1 MTNNTETQTTTRRV
15 AIGSLNQGDTFILRV
30 GAHEYPATVALTT
43 PDAIMYTSP
52 ELTAVV
58 PGFGTVTPL
67 HTLNRHDVAGRGYV
81 WKTEDEGEG
90 ELTARAFIAN

>member
-58 PGFGTVTPL
+58 PGFGTTAHPQPSRCRWPRV
-67 HTLNRHDVAGRGYV
+67 RVEDRGRG
-81 WKTEDEGEG
+81 
-90 ELTARAFIAN
+90 